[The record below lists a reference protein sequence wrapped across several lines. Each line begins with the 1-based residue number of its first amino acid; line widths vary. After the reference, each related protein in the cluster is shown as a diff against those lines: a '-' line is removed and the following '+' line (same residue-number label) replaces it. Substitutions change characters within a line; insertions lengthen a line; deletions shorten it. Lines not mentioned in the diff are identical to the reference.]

1 MSYPRREIDSYTVA
15 TTKLAQEWSSNRA
28 VPHINSRWLEELLQ
42 DERFSSMDPIMKVRL
57 LLSGLIAASQPS
69 YQQQAHPE
77 AAAELR
83 EALGQ
88 LQQAVAADA
97 DDWAKIMAAAAGNLD
112 GRLDLDAVMQQSP
125 VVRQFHCAVILL
137 KLLIL

>member
-1 MSYPRREIDSYTVA
+1 MSYPRKEIDPYTVA

-42 DERFSSMDPIMKVRL
+42 DDRFSSMDPIMKVRL
-57 LLSGLIAASQPS
+57 LLSGLIAANQPF
-69 YQQQAHPE
+69 YQQQGHPE
-77 AAAELR
+77 AAGELR

-97 DDWAKIMAAAAGNLD
+97 DDWAKIMAAAAGKLD
-112 GRLDLDAVMQQSP
+112 GRLDLDAVMQQSL
-125 VVRQFHCAVILL
+125 VVSSSPC
-137 KLLIL
+137 